1 MCEKSPDKRPQ
12 SAKEI
17 ENILAQNKSSGNLAA
32 LLALDGEIGWIATE
46 TASVK
51 EGAKPAARFLALVSM
66 LSVLLM
72 LVPFTAWL
80 AQPYHSNGREDAVK
94 LPAKLGENGNL
105 VSNPSFTKGFHFY
118 QYQLANTGYYGQFI
132 PDNSRGMDDHHS
144 IRFEPNGSHAEGA
157 IALISDNVPLE
168 VGKKYTFSVWFDASQ
183 MTSGNLSADLAN
195 THDIRLNAVN
205 GKPGWQKMEAE
216 FEALSPTIRIRLIR
230 DGEVKLNEK
239 GWIDFLQIKT
249 INRN

>member
-1 MCEKSPDKRPQ
+1 
-12 SAKEI
+12 
-17 ENILAQNKSSGNLAA
+17 
-32 LLALDGEIGWIATE
+32 
-46 TASVK
+46 
-51 EGAKPAARFLALVSM
+51 
-66 LSVLLM
+66 
-72 LVPFTAWL
+72 
-80 AQPYHSNGREDAVK
+80 
-94 LPAKLGENGNL
+94 
-105 VSNPSFTKGFHFY
+105 
-118 QYQLANTGYYGQFI
+118 
-132 PDNSRGMDDHHS
+132 
-144 IRFEPNGSHAEGA
+144 
-157 IALISDNVPLE
+157 LE

-183 MTSGNLSADLAN
+183 MTKGNLSADLAD